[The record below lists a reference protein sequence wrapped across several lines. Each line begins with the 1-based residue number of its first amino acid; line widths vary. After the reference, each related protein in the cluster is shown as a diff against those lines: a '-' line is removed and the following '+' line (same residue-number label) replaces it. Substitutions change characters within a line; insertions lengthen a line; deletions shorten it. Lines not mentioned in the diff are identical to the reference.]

1 MTDAVFIGD
10 IVESNGKTIKE
21 NNFSLKHEFPIMSQ
35 VKVVSCESD
44 SWLSCESEVIQ
55 NAVKAGLPFYVVQH
69 IRDCDG
75 TPLYA
80 VSFVPLTAAE
90 DERLN
95 EKYLNMVSNDRSIR
109 KDLNSFIQ
117 LTDLVKTFTLF
128 GMHSDDLK
136 RV

>member
-1 MTDAVFIGD
+1 MADAVFIGD

-21 NNFSLKHEFPIMSQ
+21 NNFSLKHEYPIMSQ
-35 VKVVSCESD
+35 VKVVSYD
-44 SWLSCESEVIQ
+44 SWLSRESEVIQ
-55 NAVKAGLPFYVVQH
+55 NAVNAGLPFYVVQH
-69 IRDCDG
+69 VRDCDG

-95 EKYLNMVSNDRSIR
+95 EKYLSMVSKDRSLR
-109 KDLNSFIQ
+109 TDLSAFIQ

-128 GMHSDDLK
+128 GMHSDDLE

>member
-1 MTDAVFIGD
+1 MADAVFIGD

-21 NNFSLKHEFPIMSQ
+21 NNFSLKHEYPIMSQ
-35 VKVVSCESD
+35 VKVVSYD
-44 SWLSCESEVIQ
+44 SWLSRESEVIQ
-55 NAVKAGLPFYVVQH
+55 NAVNAGLPFYVVQH

-95 EKYLNMVSNDRSIR
+95 EKYLSMVSKDRSLR
-109 KDLNSFIQ
+109 TDLSAFIQ

-128 GMHSDDLK
+128 GMHSDDLE

>member
-21 NNFSLKHEFPIMSQ
+21 NNFSLKHEYPIMSQ
-35 VKVVSCESD
+35 VKVVYCD
-44 SWLSCESEVIQ
+44 SWLSRESEVIQ
-55 NAVKAGLPFYVVQH
+55 NAVKTGLPFYVVQH

-95 EKYLNMVSNDRSIR
+95 EKYLSMVSNDRSIR

-128 GMHSDDLK
+128 GIHSDDLEM
-136 RV
+136 V

>member
-1 MTDAVFIGD
+1 MADAVFIGD

-21 NNFSLKHEFPIMSQ
+21 NNFSLKHEYPIMSQ
-35 VKVVSCESD
+35 VKVVSYD
-44 SWLSCESEVIQ
+44 SWLSRESEVIQ
-55 NAVKAGLPFYVVQH
+55 NAVNAGLPFYVVQH

-95 EKYLNMVSNDRSIR
+95 EKYLSMVSKDRSIK

-128 GMHSDDLK
+128 GMHSDDLE

>member
-1 MTDAVFIGD
+1 MADAVFIGD

-21 NNFSLKHEFPIMSQ
+21 NNFSLKHEYPIMSQ
-35 VKVVSCESD
+35 VKVVYCD
-44 SWLSCESEVIQ
+44 SWLSRESEVIQ
-55 NAVKAGLPFYVVQH
+55 NAVKTGLPFYVVQH

-95 EKYLNMVSNDRSIR
+95 EKYLSMVSNDGSIR

-128 GMHSDDLK
+128 GIHSDDLEM
-136 RV
+136 V

>member
-1 MTDAVFIGD
+1 MADAVFIGD

-21 NNFSLKHEFPIMSQ
+21 NNFSLKHEYPIMSQ
-35 VKVVSCESD
+35 VKVVSYD
-44 SWLSCESEVIQ
+44 SWLSRKSEVIQ
-55 NAVKAGLPFYVVQH
+55 NAVNAGLPFYVVQH

-95 EKYLNMVSNDRSIR
+95 EKYLSMVSKDRSIK

-128 GMHSDDLK
+128 GMHSDDLE

>member
-1 MTDAVFIGD
+1 MADAVFIGD

-21 NNFSLKHEFPIMSQ
+21 NNFSLKHEYPIMSQ
-35 VKVVSCESD
+35 VKVVSHD
-44 SWLSCESEVIQ
+44 SWLSRESEVIQ
-55 NAVKAGLPFYVVQH
+55 NAVNAGLPFYVVQH

-95 EKYLNMVSNDRSIR
+95 EKYLSMVSKDRSLR
-109 KDLNSFIQ
+109 ADLSAFIQ

-128 GMHSDDLK
+128 GMHSDDLE

>member
-1 MTDAVFIGD
+1 MADAVFIGD
-10 IVESNGKTIKE
+10 IVESNGKTVKE
-21 NNFSLKHEFPIMSQ
+21 NNFSLKHEYPIMSQ
-35 VKVVSCESD
+35 VKVVSCD
-44 SWLSCESEVIQ
+44 SWLSRESEVIQ
-55 NAVKAGLPFYVVQH
+55 NAVNAGLPFYVVQH

-95 EKYLNMVSNDRSIR
+95 EKYLSMVSKDRSLR
-109 KDLNSFIQ
+109 TDLSAFIQ

-128 GMHSDDLK
+128 GMHSDDLE

>member
-1 MTDAVFIGD
+1 MADAVFIGD

-21 NNFSLKHEFPIMSQ
+21 NNFSLKHEYPIMSQ
-35 VKVVSCESD
+35 VKVISCD
-44 SWLSCESEVIQ
+44 SWLSRESEVIQ
-55 NAVKAGLPFYVVQH
+55 NAVNAGLPFYVVQH

-75 TPLYA
+75 TPIYA

-95 EKYLNMVSNDRSIR
+95 EKYLSMVSKDRSLR
-109 KDLNSFIQ
+109 TDLSAFIQ

-128 GMHSDDLK
+128 GMHSDDLE

>member
-21 NNFSLKHEFPIMSQ
+21 NNFSLKHEYPIMSQ
-35 VKVVSCESD
+35 VKVAYCD
-44 SWLSCESEVIQ
+44 SWLSRESEVIQ
-55 NAVKAGLPFYVVQH
+55 NAVKTGLPFYVVQH

-95 EKYLNMVSNDRSIR
+95 EKYLSMVSNDRSIR

-128 GMHSDDLK
+128 GIHSDDLEM
-136 RV
+136 V

>member
-1 MTDAVFIGD
+1 MADAVFIGD

-21 NNFSLKHEFPIMSQ
+21 NNFSLKHEYPIMSQ
-35 VKVVSCESD
+35 VKVVSYD
-44 SWLSCESEVIQ
+44 SWLSRESEVIQ
-55 NAVKAGLPFYVVQH
+55 NAVNAGLPFYVVQH

-95 EKYLNMVSNDRSIR
+95 EKYLSMVSKDRSLR
-109 KDLNSFIQ
+109 ADLSAFIQ

-128 GMHSDDLK
+128 GMHSDDLE

>member
-1 MTDAVFIGD
+1 MADAVFIGD

-21 NNFSLKHEFPIMSQ
+21 NNFSLKHEYPIMSQ
-35 VKVVSCESD
+35 VKVVSCD
-44 SWLSCESEVIQ
+44 SWLSRESEVIQ
-55 NAVKAGLPFYVVQH
+55 NAVNAGLPFYVVQH

-95 EKYLNMVSNDRSIR
+95 EKYLSMVSKDRSLR
-109 KDLNSFIQ
+109 ADLSAFIQ

-128 GMHSDDLK
+128 GMHSDDLE